1 MRIAWVGLKQFCESM
16 TQEHTYA
23 VSERLITAL
32 ELAKRSSQDV
42 RGRRGRLCP
51 LAQKAPASKS
61 FYDSMLSTFIAHERR
76 LAATAM
82 DGYASF
88 VHGGYPLSRHAEVE
102 DDAAV
107 QYCSLSREAGS
118 RIDV

>member
-16 TQEHTYA
+16 TPEHTYA
-23 VSERLITAL
+23 VSERLIPAL